1 VPGVHFSLVIDDAW
15 MTNDV
20 APGLMAGYLAWLDT
34 LIRAVGLLGGRT
46 KTWTTRRVKVAWKST
61 TRHYESG
68 SKDV

>member
-1 VPGVHFSLVIDDAW
+1 